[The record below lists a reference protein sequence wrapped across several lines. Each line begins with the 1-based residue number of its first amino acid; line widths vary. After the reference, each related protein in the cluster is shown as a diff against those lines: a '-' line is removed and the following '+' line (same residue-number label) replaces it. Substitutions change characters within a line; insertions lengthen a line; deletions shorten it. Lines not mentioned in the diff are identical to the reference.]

1 MQALRHCSRTWPG
14 ILYLRGLGIL
24 VFACDE
30 QREVSARRQLERPRA
45 YSHSRKAAC
54 ILSCRPY

>member
-14 ILYLRGLGIL
+14 ILYLRGLGVL

-45 YSHSRKAAC
+45 YSHSRKAA
-54 ILSCRPY
+54 